1 MSDSPRI
8 EARFEVAMPGGT
20 LTGFVGPRGLVALS
34 LPDRPAPDGVDA
46 AVLPLVTAHPA
57 RTQLVEYFAG
67 RRTAFD
73 LELDLSGVTPFR
85 VRVYDRL
92 LNVEFGATTTYG
104 GLARAIGSPGAS
116 RAIGGAVGANP
127 LPVVIPCHR
136 VLAAGG
142 ALGGFTG
149 GLAHKRTLL
158 RLEGVSVPSS
168 SA

>member
-1 MSDSPRI
+1 MSDTPRI
-8 EARFEVAMPGGT
+8 DARFEVAMPGGT
-20 LTGFVGPRGLVALS
+20 LTGFVGPRGLVALT
-34 LPDRPAPDGVDA
+34 LPGRPPPDGIDA
-46 AVLPLVTAHPA
+46 DALPFVTAHPA

-67 RRTAFD
+67 RRTVFD

-85 VRVYDRL
+85 ARVYERL
-92 LNVEFGATTTYG
+92 LDVGFGATTTYG
-104 GLARAIGSPGAS
+104 GLARAIGSPGAA

-127 LPVVIPCHR
+127 IPVVIPCHR
-136 VLAAGG
+136 VLAGGG

-168 SA
+168 